1 MRELREK
8 LVLIL
13 RRTSIRSL
21 ALYLSIAT
29 VLSLC
34 VTFSK
39 YIIGTSG
46 ADAARM
52 IKMGEVFISENDE
65 ERSLTFT
72 TDGTFEIFPGHN
84 ISKIPKFTFTGSEA
98 DCYAF
103 VEMGLGSAWE
113 QCSDDVYSYGIFK
126 VGETNKVKANARVI
140 FSIAKD
146 TSAENV
152 YAAAGWKY
160 VKHIS
165 NENKYVFATH
175 VEANNVM
182 ENREF
187 FSRLAPSGDNSKY
200 TINVKN
206 TLTKEDIARITSLST
221 ADTFDAADISF
232 RFVVMQRKSS
242 SQTPVQAWNSL
253 NTNA

>member
-1 MRELREK
+1 MREK

-52 IKMGEVFISENDE
+52 IKMGEIFISENDE
-65 ERSLTFT
+65 ERRLTFT

-103 VEMGLGSAWE
+103 VEMTLGSAWE
-113 QCSDDVYSYGIFK
+113 QCLDDVYSYGIFK
-126 VGETNKVKANARVI
+126 VGETNNVKATAR
-140 FSIAKD
+140 
-146 TSAENV
+146 
-152 YAAAGWKY
+152 
-160 VKHIS
+160 
-165 NENKYVFATH
+165 
-175 VEANNVM
+175 
-182 ENREF
+182 
-187 FSRLAPSGDNSKY
+187 APSGDNSKY